1 MKGWERDIL
10 ITSKNGYRKIIKIVK
25 KIASKPPT
33 KIRGTNSANSAE
45 HLPVWCLE
53 KTFWLQWPRV
63 QGES

>member
-45 HLPVWCLE
+45 HLPVCA
-53 KTFWLQWPRV
+53 
-63 QGES
+63 